1 MHNMHI
7 FSKSIV
13 AGGLLLVL
21 GVFAYSVWQKEQLLQ
36 TGEQAFI
43 KLAPVD
49 PRSLMQGDY
58 MILNYAIS
66 TEINTLAKKQREGL
80 LVYTLNDAH
89 EMILLRVASDNEILQ
104 QGEKYIQFRYR
115 KWRIQLGANSFFF
128 QEGKAA
134 TFDKATFGE
143 VRVAKDGNA
152 ILVGLR
158 DENYQLLGLSSGLRN
173 NVINTIE

>member
-1 MHNMHI
+1 MYK

-13 AGGLLLVL
+13 MVGLLLVL
-21 GVFAYSVWQKEQLLQ
+21 SVFAYSVWEKEQLLKV
-36 TGEQAFI
+36 GEQAFI

-58 MILNYAIS
+58 MILNYAIPS
-66 TEINTLAKKQREGL
+66 EVNSIARKQRQGL
-80 LVYTLNDAH
+80 LVYSRNSDH
-89 EMILLRVASDNEILQ
+89 EITLLRVADDHETLQ

-115 KWRIQLGANSFFF
+115 KRFVQLGANSFFF

-134 TFDKATFGE
+134 LFEKAKFGE
-143 VRVAKDGNA
+143 VRIADDGNV

-158 DENYQLLGLSSGLRN
+158 DENYQLLGMSSGLRDR
-173 NVINTIE
+173 TQ

>member
-1 MHNMHI
+1 MHK

-13 AGGLLLVL
+13 IVGLLLIL
-21 GVFAYSVWQKEQLLQ
+21 GVFFYSVWEKEQLLK

-58 MILNYAIS
+58 MVLNYAIPS
-66 TEINTLAKKQREGL
+66 GLNSIARKQGQGL
-80 LVYTLNDAH
+80 LVYSRNNSTH
-89 EMILLRVASDNEILQ
+89 EITLLRVGSDHDTLQ

-115 KWRIQLGANSFFF
+115 KRRIQLGANSFFF
-128 QEGKAA
+128 QEGKAE
-134 TFDKATFGE
+134 TFEQAKFGE
-143 VRVAKDGNA
+143 VRIADDGNV

-158 DENYQLLGLSSGLRN
+158 DENYQLLGMSSGLR
-173 NVINTIE
+173 ESAQ